1 MSKDFSLRR
10 RGAEDAE
17 RTRRFFLYRSLTEL
31 FSLLE
36 GGGSLQKEMF
46 AIGEEFCFD
55 EREIFG
61 RQYEEQDIEFIMC
74 YFSDG
79 FDGALLEGTA
89 LRLFELSF
97 NAFDLFLHA
106 WLSELPVEKETINF
120 GRRVLSVAEGAS
132 FGEQKS
138 LAERAADDCGDSDTL
153 AVLDAA
159 YKVQLE
165 VDRMRGLLRFS
176 PCDGAYAARCA
187 PDHFVLPA
195 LARYF
200 SARFGETSWAIID
213 EKREL
218 CLSRTPPEPAK
229 IVRERA
235 EAKGAMGDGWE
246 ELWRHYH
253 STINNEQRKN
263 PGLQRQFMPK
273 RYWKYLPEM

>member
-1 MSKDFSLRR
+1 MNCGLS
-10 RGAEDAE
+10 
-17 RTRRFFLYRSLTEL
+17 EL
-31 FSLLE
+31 FFMLE
-36 GGGSLQKEMF
+36 SGGGTQKDLF
-46 AIGEEFCFD
+46 AGGEEFGFD
-55 EREIFG
+55 EKDFCA
-61 RQYEEQDIEFIMC
+61 RQYEEQDIEFAMC

-79 FDGALLEGTA
+79 FDGSLLVGSA
-89 LRLFELSF
+89 RRLFELSF

-106 WLSELPVEKETINF
+106 WLSELPVEKETIRF
-120 GRRVLSVAEGAS
+120 GRRVLSSAEGAA

-138 LAERAADDCGDSDTL
+138 LAERAAADRGDSDTL

-176 PCDGAYAARCA
+176 PCDGVYAARCA

-195 LARYF
+195 LERHF
-200 SARFGETSWAIID
+200 SARFGEISWAIID

-218 CLSRTPPEPAK
+218 CLSRTPPLPAK
-229 IVRERA
+229 IVRETA
-235 EAKGAMGDGWE
+235 DAQGAGGDGWE

-263 PGLQRQFMPK
+263 PSLQRQFMPK

>member
-1 MSKDFSLRR
+1 MNC
-10 RGAEDAE
+10 
-17 RTRRFFLYRSLTEL
+17 SLTEL
-31 FSLLE
+31 FSMLE
-36 GGGSLQKEMF
+36 GGGCLQKELYADREQF
-46 AIGEEFCFD
+46 SFD
-55 EREIFG
+55 EKDFCA
-61 RQYEEQDIEFIMC
+61 RQYEEQDIEFAMC

-79 FDGALLEGTA
+79 FDGSLLEGSA
-89 LRLFELSF
+89 SRLFELSF
-97 NAFDLFLHA
+97 NAFDLFLNA
-106 WLSELPVEKETINF
+106 WLSELPVEKETISF
-120 GRRVLSVAEGAS
+120 GRRVLAAAEGAA

-138 LAERAADDCGDSDTL
+138 LAERAAADRGDPDTL

-159 YKVQLE
+159 YKVQRE

-176 PCDGAYAARCA
+176 PCDGVYAARCA

-195 LARYF
+195 LERYF

-229 IVRERA
+229 LVRERA
-235 EAKGAMGDGWE
+235 DAQGAGGDGWE

-253 STINNEQRKN
+253 STINNEERKN

>member
-1 MSKDFSLRR
+1 ML
-10 RGAEDAE
+10 ED
-17 RTRRFFLYRSLTEL
+17 
-31 FSLLE
+31 
-36 GGGSLQKEMF
+36 GGSTQKGLF
-46 AIGEEFCFD
+46 AGGEEFGFD
-55 EREIFG
+55 EKDYRT
-61 RQYEEQDIEFIMC
+61 RQYEEKDIEFTMR

-79 FDGALLEGTA
+79 FDGSLLDGPA

-106 WLSELPVEKETINF
+106 WLSELPVEKETIRF
-120 GRRVLSVAEGAS
+120 GRRVLSAAEGAG
-132 FGEQKS
+132 FVEQKS
-138 LAERAADDCGDSDTL
+138 LAEKAAGDCGDPDTL

-159 YKVQLE
+159 YKVQRE

-176 PCDGAYAARCA
+176 PQNGVYAARCA

-195 LARYF
+195 LERHF

-229 IVRERA
+229 LVRERA
-235 EAKGAMGDGWE
+235 DAQGAGGDGWE

-253 STINNEQRKN
+253 STINNEERKN
-263 PGLQRQFMPK
+263 PALQRQFMPK